1 MNKIL
6 RTYEAV
12 FLCIIYIIIVFY
24 SVRAMVNLIDESETA
39 SEFLKAILLD
49 TFWLMLIVILGAL
62 LISLSFNYKNKKDDH
77 HI

>member
-12 FLCIIYIIIVFY
+12 FLCIIYIIIAFY

-39 SEFLKAILLD
+39 SEFLKVILLD
-49 TFWLMLIVILGAL
+49 TFWLMLIVALGAL
-62 LISLSFNYKNKKDDH
+62 LVSVSFNYKNKKR
-77 HI
+77 

>member
-12 FLCIIYIIIVFY
+12 LLCVIYIIIAFY
-24 SVRAMVNLIDESETA
+24 SVDAMLTLIDESDSA
-39 SEFLKAILLD
+39 SSLLKVILFD

-62 LISLSFNYKNKKDDH
+62 LVSVSFNYKNKKR
-77 HI
+77 